1 MQFGDAV
8 EVEYVDLADPEAQE
22 QFSELMSVIGEQD
35 LPYPLVAV
43 NGQVK
48 LAGTAHFYRIL
59 PMVQEALQAQPV
71 T

>member
-22 QFSELMSVIGEQD
+22 QFSELMSVIVEQN

-59 PMVQEALQAQPV
+59 PMVQEAMQAQPV